1 MALHDSEG
9 PDDRLPTA
17 AYIYPVGARALI
29 KPKRTTVL
37 NQLVGASLPPP
48 EEDDEDVVDELDVY
62 MTDPDEEQMVK
73 IEQVKTKFEP
83 LAGELES
90 L

>member
-1 MALHDSEG
+1 MGGPGSWFIGVVEADEG
-9 PDDRLPTA
+9 A
-17 AYIYPVGARALI
+17 
-29 KPKRTTVL
+29 
-37 NQLVGASLPPP
+37 

-83 LAGELES
+83 HVTELET